1 MFEHRDQIIKD
12 FSKFWEVNDPA
23 HRLKHFSNVEQCGLI
38 IASRLDL
45 RFDYRLITYV
55 AFFHD
60 MFAYSRDNHHE
71 LSARWIETTAYPMIA
86 SLPRIDKAMVASACL
101 QHRASFKGEFDGK
114 FSELMNSADRE
125 LPGDVQAMVERA
137 VQYRMARGFSREDA
151 VKPAVEHIKE
161 KFGNDGYARYPDM
174 YLKVF
179 GEELEKQ
186 REDIRNL

>member
-23 HRLKHFSNVEQCGLI
+23 HRLKHFSNVEKCGLI

-45 RFDYRLITYV
+45 RFDHRLITYV

-71 LSARWIETTAYPMIA
+71 LSARWIETTSYPMIA
-86 SLPRIDKAMVASACL
+86 SLSRIDKAMVASACL
-101 QHRASFKGEFDGK
+101 QHRASFTGRFDGK

-125 LPGDVQAMVERA
+125 LPGDVPAMIERA
-137 VQYRMARGFSREDA
+137 VQYRMARGVSREDA
-151 VKPAVEHIKE
+151 MKPAIDHIKE
-161 KFGNDGYARYPDM
+161 KFAEGGYARYPKI
-174 YLKVF
+174 YLDAF
-179 GEELEKQ
+179 GDELALQ
-186 REDIRNL
+186 RSEIKNL